1 MSDSAAAYRV
11 LARKY
16 RPSTFAELIGQ
27 EAIVRTL
34 SNAIATGRIAHAF
47 ILTGVR
53 GVGKTTTARI
63 LARALNCIG
72 PDGSGGPTAEPCG
85 QCVHCVAIGEDR
97 HVDVMEM
104 DAASRTGVDDIRD
117 LTEGVR
123 YRPVSGRYKVYIID
137 EVHMLSKNAFNA
149 LLKTLEEPPPDVK
162 FIFATTEI
170 HKVPVTVLSRCQ
182 RFSLRR
188 VPAELLIRHYQR
200 IAGVEGVETE
210 PTALALIARAAD
222 GSVRDGLS
230 LLDQAIALS
239 AGRIEESAVRNM
251 LGIADRG
258 LVFDLLEN
266 ALRGDAPAALARM
279 EDLYQGGA
287 DPLMV
292 LQDLLDLSHFLTR
305 LKLAP
310 EAGSGDPIA
319 EGDRERARP
328 LAEQLAMPVLARAWQ
343 MLLKGLEEVQAA
355 PSPIQAAE
363 MVLVRL
369 AYVAD
374 LPAPAELIRSIVASG
389 SATPPP
395 GRVNGVT
402 AGQDLPVA
410 ASPSPRPVP
419 TPPVA
424 AAAVTPPTAGSAL
437 RLAVEPAEP
446 DAPAVLGSAECDP
459 MPQTFL
465 DVITLFDKRRE
476 ALIRAHLREHVHL
489 IAFEPGRI
497 EFRPTE
503 GAPGNLAN
511 RVSQLLS
518 EWTGNRWL
526 VACSEQEGHGE
537 PTLRE
542 QEECRKRELRSEVA
556 AHPLVRAVLETF
568 PGAMIAAVRDRLAP
582 SEPEV
587 DEISSDEPGEEVNLG
602 EEGS

>member
-16 RPSTFAELIGQ
+16 RPSTFPELIGQ
-27 EAIVRTL
+27 EAMVRTL

-63 LARALNCIG
+63 LARALNCVG

-85 QCVHCVAIGEDR
+85 QCVHCVAIGVDR

-162 FIFATTEI
+162 FVFATTEI

-188 VPAELLIRHYQR
+188 VPAELLIRHYRR
-200 IAGVEGVETE
+200 IAGMEGVEIE
-210 PTALALIARAAD
+210 PAALALIARAAD

-239 AGRIEESAVRNM
+239 TGQIAETAVRDM
-251 LGIADRG
+251 LGVADRS
-258 LVFDLLEN
+258 LVFDLLEGV
-266 ALRGDAPAALARM
+266 LRGDAPSALAQM
-279 EDLYQGGA
+279 EILYKGGT

-310 EAGSGDPIA
+310 DAGSGDPIA
-319 EGDRERARP
+319 EGDRERALP
-328 LAEQLAMPVLARAWQ
+328 FAEQLAMPVLARTWQ
-343 MLLKGLEEVQAA
+343 MLLKGLEEVQVA

-374 LPAPAELIRSIVASG
+374 LPAPAELVRSIIASD
-389 SATPPP
+389 SAALPP
-395 GRVNGVT
+395 GRGNGATAGPESLVT
-402 AGQDLPVA
+402 APPL
-410 ASPSPRPVP
+410 PRPAP

-424 AAAVTPPTAGSAL
+424 AGTVTPPTAGSAL
-437 RLAVEPAEP
+437 RVAVEPAEP
-446 DAPAVLGSAECDP
+446 EAPAVLGLVEYDP
-459 MPQTFL
+459 VPQTFGE
-465 DVITLFDKRRE
+465 VIALFDKRRE
-476 ALIRAHLREHVHL
+476 ALIRSHLREHVHL

-497 EFRPTE
+497 EFRPTA
-503 GAPGNLAN
+503 GAPSNLAN

-526 VACSEQEGHGE
+526 VARSEQEGHGD

-542 QEECRKRELRSEVA
+542 QEECRERELRNEVA
-556 AHPLVRAVLETF
+556 AHPLVKAVLETF
-568 PGAMIAAVRDRLAP
+568 PGATIAAIRDRLAP
-582 SEPEV
+582 LEPEV
-587 DEISSDEPGEEVNLG
+587 DEISSDEPGDEANLG
-602 EEGS
+602 EEGA

>member
-1 MSDSAAAYRV
+1 MSDSAPAYRV

-27 EAIVRTL
+27 EAMVRTL

-63 LARALNCIG
+63 LARALNCVG
-72 PDGSGGPTAEPCG
+72 PEGSGGPTAEPCG
-85 QCVHCVAIGEDR
+85 GCAHCVAIGEDR

-170 HKVPVTVLSRCQ
+170 PKVPVTVLSRCQ

-188 VPAELLIRHYQR
+188 VPVELLMQHYR
-200 IAGVEGVETE
+200 RVAEAEGVAVE
-210 PTALALIARAAD
+210 PAALALIARAAD

-239 AGRIEESAVRNM
+239 GGRIEEAPVRDM

-258 LVFDLLEN
+258 HVFDLLESV
-266 ALRGDAPAALARM
+266 LRGDAPTALAQMDR
-279 EDLYQGGA
+279 LYQDGA

-292 LQDLLDLSHFLTR
+292 LQDLLDLGHFMTR

-310 EAGSGDPIA
+310 EAGAGDPIA

-328 LAEQLAMPVLARAWQ
+328 LAEKLTMPVLARAWQ
-343 MLLKGLEEVQAA
+343 MLLKGLTEVQEA

-374 LPAPAELIRSIVASG
+374 LPAPAELVRSVVVAG
-389 SATPPP
+389 GT
-395 GRVNGVT
+395 VN
-402 AGQDLPVA
+402 Q
-410 ASPSPRPVP
+410 ASPGILAPVSRPASA
-419 TPPVA
+419 PPVTA
-424 AAAVTPPTAGSAL
+424 AAATRPIAGSAL
-437 RLAVEPAEP
+437 RVADELGEP
-446 DAPAVLGSAECDP
+446 DTSPVPSPIEHDP
-459 MPQTFL
+459 MPQSF
-465 DVITLFDKRRE
+465 DEVIALFDKRRE
-476 ALIRAHLREHVHL
+476 ALIRSHLREHVHL

-503 GAPGNLAN
+503 GAPSNLAN
-511 RVSQLLS
+511 RISQLLG
-518 EWTGNRWL
+518 EWTGQRWL
-526 VACSEQEGHGE
+526 VARTEEAGQGE

-542 QEECRKRELRSEVA
+542 QEERRERELRNEVA
-556 AHPLVRAVLETF
+556 SHPLVQAVFDTF
-568 PGAMIAAVRDRLAP
+568 PGATIAAVRDRFSAI
-582 SEPEV
+582 EPEAEELPQEDPR
-587 DEISSDEPGEEVNLG
+587 DEVSTGEDG
-602 EEGS
+602 A